1 MDRCA
6 AGDGF
11 AAVGRDVRRASLRVT
26 KAMAFGTLALDRSE
40 TRRRRLLA
48 VLAQGP
54 PRWRAA
60 MAWRSKFSEID
71 LSRRAYAPRS
81 PQTGI
86 GCGRAADAFG
96 GFREIS
102 VHSSLPTAVRSASRA
117 SGWWP
122 ISLQMAPS
130 AFVDANATA
139 GYSLGQ
145 GKAYEHDIRWMRRPS
160 WLPRWN

>member
-1 MDRCA
+1 
-6 AGDGF
+6 
-11 AAVGRDVRRASLRVT
+11 
-26 KAMAFGTLALDRSE
+26 
-40 TRRRRLLA
+40 
-48 VLAQGP
+48 
-54 PRWRAA
+54 
-60 MAWRSKFSEID
+60 MAWRAKFSALD
-71 LSRRAYAPRS
+71 LSRRAYAPRN

-96 GFREIS
+96 GFRGIS

-122 ISLQMAPS
+122 VSLQMAPT

-139 GYSLGQ
+139 GYSLWQ

-160 WLPRWN
+160 WWPRRN